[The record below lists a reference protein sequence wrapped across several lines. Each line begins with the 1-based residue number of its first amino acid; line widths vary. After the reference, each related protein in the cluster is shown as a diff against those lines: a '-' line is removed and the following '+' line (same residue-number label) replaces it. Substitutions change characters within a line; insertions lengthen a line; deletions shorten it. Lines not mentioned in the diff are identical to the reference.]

1 MYVCGNFENMKNC
14 GSFQFES
21 LCVIRIISLEP
32 MSLNNQNNEIPTES
46 SELTKILDATEGL
59 IRVYGVRS
67 VSMDDIAR
75 KLGMSKKTLYVHIAN
90 KDELVE
96 KNVKRH
102 VTRER
107 QALEDILKNSKNA
120 LDQMI
125 QIGMRVQQ
133 TVQGL
138 NPSLIFDLQ
147 KYHGGA
153 WALLEQFQREVIST
167 IITNN
172 LQQGIKEELYRP
184 DINIPVITAI
194 YLGLMPVFS
203 QNSELFLHVSH
214 AELHMQFIKYHI
226 NGILCDKG
234 RTLLHEYGAW
244 SCNNS
249 VK

>member
-1 MYVCGNFENMKNC
+1 M
-14 GSFQFES
+14 
-21 LCVIRIISLEP
+21 L
-32 MSLNNQNNEIPTES
+32 LNNQNNEPATDS
-46 SELTKILDATEGL
+46 SELTKILDVTETL
-59 IRVYGVRS
+59 IRAYGVRS

-96 KNVKRH
+96 KNVRRH
-102 VTRER
+102 VERER
-107 QALEDILKNSKNA
+107 QALDVILKTAKNA

-125 QIGMRVQQ
+125 QIGLRVQQ

-147 KYHGGA
+147 KYHGSA
-153 WALLEQFQREVIST
+153 WALLEQFQREVISST
-167 IITNN
+167 IANN
-172 LQQGIKEELYRP
+172 LAQGIREELYRP
-184 DINIPVITAI
+184 DINIQVITSI

-214 AELHMQFIKYHI
+214 AELHLQFIKYHI

-234 RTLLHEYGAW
+234 RELLREYGVW
-244 SCNNS
+244 SCNTPS
-249 VK
+249 